1 MFTNLLKYIKLA
13 YLAYRYYKLRDTMMS
28 PDFHIS
34 DHPVHMARLDRA
46 REAFI
51 NYELKLRY
59 NF

>member
-1 MFTNLLKYIKLA
+1 MLKTWFQYIKLA
-13 YLAYRYYKLRDTMMS
+13 YLANRYYKLRDTMMS